1 MKRFYCWNS
10 DSIDLYGTVQEGS
23 IADSVLESIFE
34 AFFRGMDHFCHGDY
48 LYKMYSL
55 PCGSMRA
62 IKINRI
68 PLRYADRPSCY
79 MYDGFW
85 QPVFSGFFYGGN

>member
-1 MKRFYCWNS
+1 MKLYHHYYQSGSFDLFGTSHCDLP
-10 DSIDLYGTVQEGS
+10 DSLLD
-23 IADSVLESIFE
+23 SIFE
-34 AFFRGMDHFCHGDY
+34 AFFRGLDYFCHGDY

-55 PCGSMRA
+55 PCGSMRG

-85 QPVFSGFFYGGN
+85 QPVFSGFFDGGN